1 MAAIATASRRFEE
14 TVQANHEGSDD
25 LPKAKKG
32 RFLAEGYCDSL
43 QSDSTPQE
51 KRPVL
56 PLLRR
61 LLTEVNR
68 RSVQS
73 PEELLGFEELADFWE
88 ATTPTA
94 EDSAKIAQLRKQLS
108 TALHQFFRSRW
119 PIAKADWTPE
129 EMARGLDR
137 PTGNRSLGEFQ
148 VDLSASGVPY
158 INAARIPGL
167 VPGVSF
173 VATQHPLPSTVEHF
187 WHMVLQLQPTVIV
200 MLNGHSSSED
210 LQDGYALAPYWEQSS
225 VRGFDLDIQEVRHEK
240 ASDCCVRMLSCK
252 RGSKAWQGPQLAVP
266 WWRDQSE
273 PDWHLFLELN
283 KLVDSFLTPGKSH
296 SVFVHCAGGI
306 GRA

>member
-1 MAAIATASRRFEE
+1 
-14 TVQANHEGSDD
+14 
-25 LPKAKKG
+25 
-32 RFLAEGYCDSL
+32 
-43 QSDSTPQE
+43 
-51 KRPVL
+51 
-56 PLLRR
+56 
-61 LLTEVNR
+61 
-68 RSVQS
+68 
-73 PEELLGFEELADFWE
+73 
-88 ATTPTA
+88 
-94 EDSAKIAQLRKQLS
+94 
-108 TALHQFFRSRW
+108 
-119 PIAKADWTPE
+119 
-129 EMARGLDR
+129 
-137 PTGNRSLGEFQ
+137 
-148 VDLSASGVPY
+148 
-158 INAARIPGL
+158 
-167 VPGVSF
+167 
-173 VATQHPLPSTVEHF
+173 TQHPLPSTVEHF

-306 GRA
+306 GRAGVFIAADAGARAAAQGEAYSPDRLIAHLRRCRMNMVQTAEQYEFLHRVLPVLTEQLKDDPMSAVPKSG